1 MAIIKIPVV
10 TDYILI
16 VDDNVEFTILLKAI
30 LDGEGEVDI
39 AYDGEDG
46 LEKLSE
52 QNYDL
57 VVSDIDMP
65 IIDGLAFYL
74 KAVQNYPAI
83 KGKFLFMTG
92 DASPE
97 RLGFFKEHGIE
108 HLLKPSSVKEIRIA
122 AKKILVLKNNPSP
135 QS

>member
-16 VDDNVEFTILLKAI
+16 VDDNVPFTRLAKAI
-30 LDGEGEVDI
+30 LDDEGEVHI
-39 AYDGEDG
+39 VYDGE
-46 LEKLSE
+46 EAFNKLGE

-57 VVSDIDMP
+57 VISDVDMP
-65 IIDGLAFYL
+65 IMDGISFYR
-74 KAVQNYPAI
+74 KAVQKYPAI

-97 RLGFFKEHGIE
+97 CLAFFKECGIE
-108 HLLKPSSVKEIRIA
+108 YLLKPSSVTEIRIA
-122 AKKILVLKNNPSP
+122 ARKILVLKSKPSS
-135 QS
+135 QG